1 MPSLRM
7 TLHNLLTHLPSIPIN
22 PPHQLIH
29 ILHLPLHQRM
39 EPFPNPIPR
48 NALLILTSHVLD
60 RRQGSFAREDGRDS
74 NSLELEE
81 GESSREK
88 RDADED
94 EGWIG
99 YVEYILVQVV
109 ELCSIGDE
117 YSIASLR
124 SWCGVIMVLSQEGEG
139 HVVSGAEYDAVDV
152 CKYPTVFEDYLARY
166 WLESS
171 IQLCLFPFYRQT
183 LECADLSGNAGGIRW

>member
-1 MPSLRM
+1 MK
-7 TLHNLLTHLPSIPIN
+7 
-22 PPHQLIH
+22 
-29 ILHLPLHQRM
+29 
-39 EPFPNPIPR
+39 PFPYPIPR
-48 NALLILTSHVLD
+48 HTLLILISHVLD
-60 RRQGSFAREDGRDS
+60 RWQGGFAREDGRDS
-74 NSLELEE
+74 DSLELEE

-109 ELCSIGDE
+109 ELCSVGDE

-152 CKYPTVFEDYLARY
+152 CKYPTVFEEYLPMY
-166 WLESS
+166 WVKSI
-171 IQLCLFPFYRQT
+171 IQLRLFFFYR
-183 LECADLSGNAGGIRW
+183 